1 LVKDGRQQSKWYGG
15 GFMDAKETID
25 YCIDSA
31 VKIGK
36 ETYDMVLDFSDES
49 IEHVDK
55 IVKRCKV

>member
-1 LVKDGRQQSKWYGG
+1 
-15 GFMDAKETID
+15 MDAKETID